1 MADPISKVTWDNYIT
16 MAPET
21 MEKEGYA
28 TYFDQENGLNMAT
41 VKVGN
46 ESITL
51 PVYPSPGQAA
61 GTVGIALGYG
71 RGENNEKIGK
81 AAYQTKQYGGF
92 ETDEKGNRVPVGKN
106 AYRFVNYT
114 NGSYD
119 FNVGATLTKEGNE
132 LYPIA
137 VTQIHSTAMARNSIV
152 RETTLSTYEKEDAA
166 AYNHKHVIH
175 THEGPKPVSEFDLW
189 DAHPVEDVGH
199 RWAMTIDLNQCF
211 GCGSCIIACQAE
223 NNIPVVGKDE
233 VRRGR
238 EMAWLRIDRYY
249 ASDVEAAPG
258 TRDTK
263 KREERSKM
271 EFFDDAQYPSMNPK
285 VVHMPMLCQ
294 QCNHAPCETVCPVA
308 ATTHSNE
315 GLNQMAY
322 NRCIGTRYCANN
334 CPYKVRRF
342 NWFNYPSYKKFT
354 EINPAQDDLGRMV
367 LNPDVTV
374 RTRGVMEKCSFCVQK
389 IQGAKL
395 DAKKEGRVVG
405 NGDVVTACAEACP
418 SGAIVFGDWNDVK
431 SDIRKSSEDKR
442 AYQALEEVG
451 VKPNIWYKVKVRNE
465 ENALLAGIQHT
476 AAVEA
481 AHHAHGA
488 QHNGGHAKQDAHKDK
503 NINH

>member
-1 MADPISKVTWDNYIT
+1 
-16 MAPET
+16 

-263 KREERSKM
+263 KREE
-271 EFFDDAQYPSMNPK
+271 QN
-285 VVHMPMLCQ
+285 
-294 QCNHAPCETVCPVA
+294 
-308 ATTHSNE
+308 
-315 GLNQMAY
+315 G
-322 NRCIGTRYCANN
+322 
-334 CPYKVRRF
+334 
-342 NWFNYPSYKKFT
+342 
-354 EINPAQDDLGRMV
+354 V
-367 LNPDVTV
+367 L
-374 RTRGVMEKCSFCVQK
+374 
-389 IQGAKL
+389 
-395 DAKKEGRVVG
+395 
-405 NGDVVTACAEACP
+405 
-418 SGAIVFGDWNDVK
+418 
-431 SDIRKSSEDKR
+431 
-442 AYQALEEVG
+442 
-451 VKPNIWYKVKVRNE
+451 
-465 ENALLAGIQHT
+465 
-476 AAVEA
+476 
-481 AHHAHGA
+481 
-488 QHNGGHAKQDAHKDK
+488 
-503 NINH
+503 